1 MKLNLKNIYIFPIA
15 AAFGL
20 LTSSCNDFLDREPVS
35 SITPAQYF
43 NSAEELGAYAINYY
57 TSLIA
62 TNDAAYNAGPL
73 NVDGS
78 TDNMVV
84 GEANTGY
91 FAADRWLVPSSGGPD
106 FSLIRAMNYFL
117 EQVLPKKEA
126 GTISGA
132 PEDINH
138 YIGEIY
144 FLRATAYFD
153 RLCSYGDFPI
163 ITTVPEDKNEEL
175 VELSKRAPRNE
186 VARFILEDLDKA
198 ISMLKPGTAFN
209 KVRIGKEMA
218 LLVKS
223 RVALYEATFEK
234 YHKGT
239 PRVPGEAGWPGADK
253 AYNAGKTFNIDGEID
268 FFLTEAMS
276 AAKEVADNHS
286 LVQNTKVL
294 NPAINQIYG
303 WNPYFEMFSMPDPSS
318 LDEVLMWRQFDSDLS
333 ITHGFMAYIMEGG
346 NNGMTKSYVD
356 AFLMENGLPIYAAN
370 SGYKGDVTIDQQK
383 EGRDGRLQL
392 FLFGESTVLVN
403 EDSLELFEAPTVVGL
418 TEHRDRTG
426 FRQRK
431 HYCYDFSQ
439 IRNGVRGTNGIV
451 VARSAE
457 AYLNYLEAS
466 YLKNGSIDATAASYW
481 RQLRERAGIDPDF
494 SKTIAATD
502 LSKEPD
508 WAVYSGSEKV
518 DATMYNIRRE
528 RRCEFIG
535 EGRRW
540 SDLIRWRAFDALFP
554 KNMGKYIPE
563 GVNFWTQMYKDEA
576 YLKVDEKGNLTNE
589 SALIEQAEGKGD
601 ANISNR
607 SDSKYIR
614 PYRVIKENNEVW
626 DGYQWR
632 KAYYLSPYSVLE
644 LTLASPDSKLET
656 SNLYQ
661 NPYWPT
667 TASSPALE

>member
-1 MKLNLKNIYIFPIA
+1 MKLSLKNIYLFPIA

-20 LTSSCNDFLDREPVS
+20 LTSSCNDFLDREPIS

-43 NSAEELGAYAINYY
+43 NSAEELGAYAISYY

-73 NVDGS
+73 NVDGN

-91 FAADRWLVPSSGGPD
+91 FAADRWLVPASGGPD
-106 FSLIRAMNYFL
+106 FTLIRAMNYFL

-132 PEDINH
+132 IDEINH

-153 RLCSYGDFPI
+153 RLCTYGDFPI
-163 ITTVPEDKNEEL
+163 VTTVPEDKTEEL
-175 VELSKRAPRNE
+175 VEFSKRAPRNE

-198 ISMLKPGTAFN
+198 ISMLRPGTAFN

-239 PRVPGEAGWPGADK
+239 PRVPGESGWPGANMS
-253 AYNAGKTFNIDGEID
+253 YNAGKSFNIDGEID
-268 FFLTEAMS
+268 FFLTQAMS
-276 AAKEVADNHS
+276 AAKEIADNHE

-318 LDEVLMWRQFDSDLS
+318 LDEVLMWRQFDADLS

-370 SGYKGDVTIDQQK
+370 SGYKGDVTIDRQK

-392 FLFGESTVLVN
+392 FVYGESTVVVN
-403 EDSLELFEAPTVVGL
+403 EDSLNLFEAPTVVAL

-431 HYCYDFSQ
+431 HYCYDFTQ

-451 VARSAE
+451 VARAAE

-466 YLKNGSIDATAASYW
+466 YLKNGSME
-481 RQLRERAGIDPDF
+481 QQPL
-494 SKTIAATD
+494 
-502 LSKEPD
+502 
-508 WAVYSGSEKV
+508 
-518 DATMYNIRRE
+518 
-528 RRCEFIG
+528 IG
-535 EGRRW
+535 GN
-540 SDLIRWRAFDALFP
+540 F
-554 KNMGKYIPE
+554 
-563 GVNFWTQMYKDEA
+563 VN
-576 YLKVDEKGNLTNE
+576 V
-589 SALIEQAEGKGD
+589 
-601 ANISNR
+601 
-607 SDSKYIR
+607 
-614 PYRVIKENNEVW
+614 PV
-626 DGYQWR
+626 
-632 KAYYLSPYSVLE
+632 
-644 LTLASPDSKLET
+644 
-656 SNLYQ
+656 
-661 NPYWPT
+661 
-667 TASSPALE
+667 